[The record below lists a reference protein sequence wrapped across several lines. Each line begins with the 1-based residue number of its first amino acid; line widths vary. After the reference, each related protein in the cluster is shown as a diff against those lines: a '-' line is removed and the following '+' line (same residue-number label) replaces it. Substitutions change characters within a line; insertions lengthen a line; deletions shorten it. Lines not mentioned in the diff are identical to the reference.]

1 MGVTAILVAGG
12 HSARMKGT
20 DKMTLKLD
28 GVTVLERSLRAF
40 ALHPEVDAVVA
51 VTRPDLI
58 PLVERWRTRYPK
70 ITAVV
75 AGGETRCLSVKAGIA
90 AVPETAEFVA
100 IHDGARPFV
109 SAELITEVIRAAEE
123 TGAAA
128 PATAVVDT
136 VKTVDGLG
144 FVTGTPDRSI
154 LRAVSTPQVFRF
166 ETYRRLIQNETDS
179 FDDCQL
185 FEKAGLPV
193 KLVPGD
199 RTNFKITSPEDV
211 ARAKMQ
217 TGDIGFRVG
226 HGYDVHR
233 LTEGRKLIL
242 GGVEIPYEKGL
253 LGHSDADVLL
263 HAVSDA
269 ILGAA
274 ALGDI
279 GKHFPDTDDRWEGAD
294 SRIILRECVR
304 LAAEAGF
311 RPVNVDVTVLCQRP
325 KLAPHIPA
333 MRANLAQDLEL
344 PVDRISVKA
353 TTEEGLGFTGEGLG
367 IACHAVTLMKGA

>member
-123 TGAAA
+123 IGLPSASEVFADRAYEEDGSLRARSKPDAVIHDEAECAARVLRMVTEGKV
-128 PATAVVDT
+128 TAV
-136 VKTVDGLG
+136 
-144 FVTGTPDRSI
+144 TGRDIDIRADSI
-154 LRAVSTPQVFRF
+154 CVH
-166 ETYRRLIQNETDS
+166 
-179 FDDCQL
+179 
-185 FEKAGLPV
+185 
-193 KLVPGD
+193 GD
-199 RTNFKITSPEDV
+199 SPEALLFV
-211 ARAKMQ
+211 RRIRETLKN
-217 TGDIGFRVG
+217 
-226 HGYDVHR
+226 
-233 LTEGRKLIL
+233 
-242 GGVEIPYEKGL
+242 GGVEIKP
-253 LGHSDADVLL
+253 
-263 HAVSDA
+263 
-269 ILGAA
+269 
-274 ALGDI
+274 
-279 GKHFPDTDDRWEGAD
+279 F
-294 SRIILRECVR
+294 
-304 LAAEAGF
+304 
-311 RPVNVDVTVLCQRP
+311 
-325 KLAPHIPA
+325 
-333 MRANLAQDLEL
+333 
-344 PVDRISVKA
+344 
-353 TTEEGLGFTGEGLG
+353 
-367 IACHAVTLMKGA
+367 